1 MAPMPEKRP
10 ARVRF
15 RERAEL
21 LDFLLEVAAITSETL
36 HLEQLLDNVAAVVRQ
51 VIPHELFAIL
61 LYSERRKGLRIRYAR
76 GHRKEV
82 VSNLIIPLGE
92 GITGAAAASGQ
103 PVLVGDVHGDQ
114 RYLNA
119 LDAVRSELAV
129 PMVLHG
135 KLVGVIDLQSTARD
149 AFTPQDRALLQLIAS
164 RVGAA
169 IENARLYRRVER
181 QNRTQR
187 TLALLGQEFSS
198 ILELDALLDRIAKS
212 VKKLINYDAF
222 MVLLLD
228 EREGV
233 LRSRFSL
240 RYDERAQAPSLSLD
254 QGITGAA
261 ATTRRTVLV
270 GDICNDSRYVESHPG
285 IRSEIAV
292 PLIVQDRVIGVM
304 DLESERVNSFTEDH
318 ARTLSLIAPQI
329 AISIENARLYEEIA
343 QRERAI
349 QQDLEA
355 AQQLQAII
363 MPSEPPRIE
372 GLDVGVVLRPARLV
386 SGDLYDFFE
395 YDDEHAMLAFGDS
408 SGKGAA
414 AALYGALFSGLLR
427 SLAPRRRSP
436 SLLLKSLNDTLMQR
450 QVPARYVT
458 LLVML
463 WWGAERRFII
473 ANAGST
479 TPLVCRRGE
488 ILTPQAAGVPIGL
501 LERVDYEETTFDA
514 QSGDLL
520 LLYSDGISD
529 QVNEAGQEYG
539 RTRLPELLTSL
550 CDLSAQQIA
559 NRILEDC
566 RAFRGAL
573 PVHDDQTLVV
583 LRVA

>member
-1 MAPMPEKRP
+1 MRETRP
-10 ARVRF
+10 TRVRF

-36 HLEQLLDNVAAVVRQ
+36 NLERLLDNVATVVRQ

-82 VSNLIIPLGE
+82 VHNLIIPLGE

-103 PVLVGDVHGDQ
+103 PVMVGDVHADQ

-135 KLVGVIDLQSTARD
+135 KLVGVIDLQST
-149 AFTPQDRALLQLIAS
+149 TPKAYSAQDQALLQLIAS

-198 ILELDALLDRIAKS
+198 ILQLDALLDRIAKS

-228 EREGV
+228 EQKGM

-240 RYDERAQAPSLSLD
+240 RFDERTQAASMSLD
-254 QGITGAA
+254 RGITGAA
-261 ATTRRTVLV
+261 ASEGRAILA
-270 GDICNDSRYVESHPG
+270 GDISTDPRYVESHAG
-285 IRSEIAV
+285 IRSEVAV

-304 DLESERVNSFTEDH
+304 DLESERVNYFTEEH
-318 ARTLSLIAPQI
+318 SRTLSLIAPQI
-329 AISIENARLYEEIA
+329 AISIENARLYEELA

-349 QQDLEA
+349 QKDLEA

-363 MPSEPPRIE
+363 MPSEPPAIA

-395 YDDEHAMLAFGDS
+395 YDDDHAMLAFGDS

-436 SLLLKSLNDTLMQR
+436 ALLLKSLNDTLMER

-463 WWGAERRFII
+463 WQAAQRRFII

-479 TPLVCRRGE
+479 TPMVCRGGE
-488 ILTPQAAGVPIGL
+488 ILHPQASGVPIGL
-501 LERVDYEETTFDA
+501 LEHVAYEETVFDA
-514 QSGDLL
+514 EPGDLL
-520 LLYSDGISD
+520 ILFSDGISD
-529 QVNEAGQEYG
+529 QLNEAGEEYG
-539 RTRLPELLTSL
+539 KRRFQAVLKDV

-559 NRILEDC
+559 NRVLEDC
-566 RAFRGAL
+566 REFRGSV

>member
-1 MAPMPEKRP
+1 MSEPRAG
-10 ARVRF
+10 RVRF

-36 HLEQLLDNVAAVVRQ
+36 QLEQLLDNVAAVVRQ

-82 VSNLIIPLGE
+82 VQNLVIPLGE
-92 GITGAAAASGQ
+92 GITGVAAATQQ
-103 PVLVGDVHGDQ
+103 PVSVGDVLNDQ

-135 KLVGVIDLQSTARD
+135 KLVGVIDLQSTTPE
-149 AFTPQDRALLQLIAS
+149 AFTPQDCALLQLLAS

-181 QNRTQR
+181 QNRIQR

-198 ILELDALLDRIAKS
+198 ILQLDALLDRIAKS

-222 MVLLLD
+222 MVLLVD

-240 RYDERAQAPSLSLD
+240 RYDERTQAESLSLKR
-254 QGITGAA
+254 GITGAA
-261 ATTRRTVLV
+261 ASERRTVLV
-270 GDICNDSRYVESHPG
+270 GDISTDARYVESHPG

-304 DLESERVNSFTEDH
+304 DLESERVNYFTEDH

-329 AISIENARLYEEIA
+329 ATSIENARLYEELA

-349 QQDLEA
+349 QKDLEA

-363 MPSEPPRIE
+363 MPSEPPGIV

-427 SLAPRRRSP
+427 SLVPRRRSP
-436 SLLLKSLNDTLMQR
+436 AHLLKSLNDTLMQR
-450 QVPARYVT
+450 RVPARYVT

-463 WWGAERRFII
+463 WQPVERRFII

-479 TPLVCRRGE
+479 TPVVCRGGE
-488 ILTPQAAGVPIGL
+488 ILYPEASGVPIGL
-501 LERVDYEETTFDA
+501 LEQVEYDEVTFEA
-514 QSGDLL
+514 QRGDLM

-529 QVNEAGQEYG
+529 QLNEAGEEYG
-539 RTRLPELLTSL
+539 RTRLPVILRGLGE
-550 CDLSAQQIA
+550 LSAQQIA
-559 NRILEDC
+559 DRILEDC
-566 RAFRGAL
+566 RRFRGAL
-573 PVHDDQTLVV
+573 PVHDDQTLIV

>member
-463 WWGAERRFII
+463 WQAAERRFII

-529 QVNEAGQEYG
+529 QVDEAGQEYG
-539 RTRLPELLTSL
+539 RKRLPELLTSL